1 MKKIILALSIP
12 IIILASEYKIP
23 PKAIAD
29 IVDAPLTPTM
39 SLSPN
44 KIDYL
49 ILSRS
54 SLPSIEE
61 LSSPEL

>member
-1 MKKIILALSIP
+1 MKKIILALSVP
-12 IIILASEYKIP
+12 IIIIASEYKIP

-44 KIDYL
+44 KIGAFC
-49 ILSRS
+49 SRVATCWCAHKS
-54 SLPSIEE
+54 RHER
-61 LSSPEL
+61 

>member
-12 IIILASEYKIP
+12 IVILASEYKIP

-44 KIDYL
+44 IRV
-49 ILSRS
+49 I
-54 SLPSIEE
+54 
-61 LSSPEL
+61 